1 MTCSK
6 KEYESPESGL
16 FAFSPSSILTA
27 SPLGVA
33 LVVFGNEGKAGIIE
47 DVINEGDF

>member
-6 KEYESPESGL
+6 KEYESPESGSL
-16 FAFSPSSILTA
+16 SFSPASILAA

-33 LVVFGNEGKAGIIE
+33 LAVYGTEGKAGIIE